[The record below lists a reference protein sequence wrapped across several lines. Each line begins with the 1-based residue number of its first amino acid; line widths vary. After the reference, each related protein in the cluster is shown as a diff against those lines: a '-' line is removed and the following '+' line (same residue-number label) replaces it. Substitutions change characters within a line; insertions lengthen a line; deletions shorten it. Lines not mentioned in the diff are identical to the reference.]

1 VKNIFEKYLIK
12 AIEVLVVIFLFFLN
26 NAYSAKIHPDAG
38 TTSASFLKIPVGAK
52 ASAMGGGFSAFPG
65 YIYSF
70 FYNPSSAASIERKVF
85 SFSHNIYFNDIS
97 QYVLVYGFNP
107 YFIKDKKDYLSFS
120 LNYINYGSMEKRSGL
135 YETDPFSPSS
145 VEGSFKAKDM
155 EILMNYSFFH
165 SKDTMLGGNIKFIS
179 ESIENENGRVFSAD
193 IGGIKKANIKNRDF
207 YFGLSILN
215 IGTKI
220 KMISEGYS
228 LPLAFKIGVSTKF
241 NKSLLSFDMLKYS
254 DNYPYLILGFEN
266 NIAKDLY
273 IRLGYR
279 YRIYGNE
286 LGFWSGFSSGF
297 GFDYNDF
304 SFGYSLNSYGDLG
317 YSHKIE
323 LTVKYK

>member
-1 VKNIFEKYLIK
+1 MKNVFIYLIK
-12 AIEVLVVIFLFFLN
+12 TINLLTIMFLFFLN
-26 NAYSAKIHPDAG
+26 DAYPAKIHPDAG
-38 TTSASFLKIPVGAK
+38 TTSAAFLKIPVGARS
-52 ASAMGGGFSAFPG
+52 SAMGGGFSAFPG
-65 YIYSF
+65 YIYSS
-70 FYNPSSAASIERKVF
+70 FYNPSSTASIEKKVF

-107 YFIKDKKDYLSFS
+107 HFIKDKKDYLSFS
-120 LNYINYGSMEKRSGL
+120 LNYINYGSMERRSGL
-135 YETDPFSPSS
+135 YETDPFAPSS

-155 EILMNYSFFH
+155 EVLMNYSFFY

-179 ESIENENGRVFSAD
+179 ESIENENGQAFSAD
-193 IGGIKKANIKNRDF
+193 IGMIKKANIKNRDF
-207 YFGLSILN
+207 YFGLSVLN

-220 KMISEGYS
+220 KMISESYS

-241 NKSLLSFDMLKYS
+241 YKSLLSFDILKYS

-297 GFDYNDF
+297 GFNYNDF
-304 SFGYSLNSYGDLG
+304 SLGYSLNSYGDLG

>member
-1 VKNIFEKYLIK
+1 MKNIFGKYLIETIK
-12 AIEVLVVIFLFFLN
+12 VLTIISFVFLN
-26 NAYSAKIHPDAG
+26 NAYSAKIHPEAG
-38 TTSASFLKIPVGAK
+38 TTSAAFLKIPVGAR
-52 ASAMGGGFSAFPG
+52 ASAMGGGFSAFAG
-65 YIYSF
+65 YIYSS
-70 FYNPSSAASIERKVF
+70 FYNPSSTALIERKIF

-97 QYVLVYGFNP
+97 QYVLIYGFNP
-107 YFIKDKKDYLSFS
+107 HFIKDKKDYLSFS
-120 LNYINYGSMEKRSGL
+120 LNYINYGTMEKRSGL

-145 VEGSFKAKDM
+145 IEGSFKAKDI
-155 EILMNYSFFH
+155 EFLMNYSFLN
-165 SKDTMLGGNIKFIS
+165 SNDIMLGGNIKFIN
-179 ESIENENGRVFSAD
+179 ESIENENGRAFSAD
-193 IGGIKKANIKNRDF
+193 IGGIKKVDIKNRDF
-207 YFGLSILN
+207 YFGLSVLN

-220 KMISEGYS
+220 KMISESYS
-228 LPLAFKIGVSTKF
+228 LPLAFKIGVLSKF
-241 NKSLLSFDMLKYS
+241 NKSILSFDILKYS

-273 IRLGYR
+273 LRLGYR

-304 SFGYSLNSYGDLG
+304 SFAYSLNSYGDLG